1 MTSDKEELI
10 NQKEGLGMKQRK
22 TLKGICIL
30 LCTMLLCSNMP
41 VQAEDEQI
49 KISEKEYAVTVND
62 ALNLFLSNEKPISG
76 EIGSKVFLTYTVEK
90 VTKNAAIQSGLIGTM
105 DNTLAFPYDKGN
117 GRMYLDSE
125 ENGSRL
131 YEEGYTYVFRFERTE
146 NGFEYQAAKLKG
158 EEATP
163 IMFASSTSVPESEAY
178 KYYGTWIGGRE
189 GDVVSAVLNHVR
201 CYDEK
206 GNDLGVTFNVSSATR
221 QDQVNKLFDVHPII
235 DSSYSFS
242 LDNVNTFAIS
252 NKYPAKT
259 DVVYMEYE
267 VENIT
272 QDDTYQQGLIA
283 SNAPTATYP
292 FADGKG
298 LLQVKIYEK
307 GQGETPL
314 LREGGKYFVCF
325 QKKEDGF
332 DGIVQCTVNGK
343 TEKFSFAGLTG
354 SYNSSYPFF
363 SLWYGEGQDFG
374 VTADFK
380 NVKCYDSEGNSLGIQ
395 LNKVDVPITH
405 KGGIEDYSASQA
417 VYYSEANNVLISL
430 EDEQQFVIEKDGAVE
445 KGTYTIQGDTDL
457 YLLTEDGKT
466 HYNYQY
472 VQLQDEDGNSYKRMQ
487 ESTVR
492 FVTGEENFE
501 VVASAETGFRVTE
514 PEAPTKEGNTFK
526 GWYLGDETAFDFDT
540 VISESITLYAMWE
553 DGEGNQYLAVDKEAN
568 DVDLSMI
575 VGIAASAVILAGSVA
590 GCIIIGRR
598 RKHGSIR

>member
-1 MTSDKEELI
+1 
-10 NQKEGLGMKQRK
+10 MKQKRK
-22 TLKGICIL
+22 LKGIC
-30 LCTMLLCSNMP
+30 MLLCALFLCSSLP

-49 KISEKEYAVTVND
+49 KISEKEYGVTIND
-62 ALNLFLSNEKPISG
+62 GLNLFLSNEKPVSG

-90 VTKNAAIQSGLIGTM
+90 VTKNTSIQSGLIGTM

-146 NGFEYQAAKLKG
+146 YGFEYQAAKLKG
-158 EEATP
+158 DEATP
-163 IMFASSTSVPESEAY
+163 IMLSSSTAVPESEAY

-206 GNDLGVTFNVSSATR
+206 GNDLGVSFNVASAER
-221 QDQVNKLFDVHPII
+221 QDIANKLFDIHPVI

-242 LDNVNTFAIS
+242 LDEANTIAIS

-267 VENIT
+267 VENVT
-272 QDDTYQQGLIA
+272 LDNTYQQGLIA
-283 SNAPTATYP
+283 SCAPSATYP
-292 FADGKG
+292 HGDNKG
-298 LLQVKIYEK
+298 QLQWKKIEA
-307 GQGETPL
+307 GQGETL
-314 LREGGKYFVCF
+314 MLREGGKYFICF
-325 QKKEDGF
+325 QKKEEGF
-332 DGIVQCTVNGK
+332 AGIVQCTVNGQ
-343 TEKFSFAGLTG
+343 TEKFSFNLMAGAYNP
-354 SYNSSYPFF
+354 SYTYF
-363 SLWYGEGQDFG
+363 SVWLGEGQDYT

-380 NVKCYDSEGNSLGIQ
+380 NVKCYDADGNSLGIQ
-395 LNKVDVPITH
+395 LNKTDVPISH
-405 KGGIEDYSASQA
+405 YGSIEDYSVSQA
-417 VYYSEANNVLISL
+417 VYYSETTGVLINL
-430 EDEQQFVIEKDGAVE
+430 ADEQQFTMEKDGVIE

-457 YLLTEDGKT
+457 YLLTEAGKT

-472 VQLQDEDGNSYKRMQ
+472 IKIQDDDGNSYKRMK

-492 FVTGEENFE
+492 FVTGEESFE
-501 VVASAETGFRVTE
+501 VVAGAETGFRVEE
-514 PEAPTKEGNTFK
+514 PEAPVKEDNTFV
-526 GWYLGDETAFDFDT
+526 GWYRGDETAFDFET
-540 VISESITLYAMWE
+540 VVSESITLYAMWE
-553 DGEGNQYLAVDKEAN
+553 DGDGNRYLAVDQEAGG
-568 DVDLSMI
+568 VDLSM
-575 VGIAASAVILAGSVA
+575 VIAIAVSVVILAGSVA